1 MSSQRSAVRS
11 ARASAAIGAGAVG
24 AAALLFGTSGVATQ
38 LLAPGIVAT
47 SAAGWRVVIGGSV
60 LVAICAALG
69 RAPWS
74 YPARW
79 WVIASGS
86 LAFLG
91 FQVGYFLAVGRV
103 GVAAATILAIG
114 TGPVVAG
121 LLDRVRHGAALPVRW
136 WIGVAVAITGIAVM
150 TGAGNVVFEVV
161 AGAAAI
167 GAGCCFPFFGDA
179 IRDLTADRPAITA
192 VATVFGAAVLPAV
205 VLLLL
210 VGTDPL
216 ATPGTAATLLYLG
229 LVTTAAAYVLW
240 SAGLAVLSLS
250 DTVTLTMI
258 EPIAAAV
265 LAVAILGE
273 PAGPATVVGVLA
285 TLTGVWIAT
294 TRTRSVARSGSAGQ
308 LRRPRR
314 VRAGPRTGD
323 RRDPG
328 GKRQGRR
335 EALERQG
342 LQASAQV
349 AALRQVVQQPAVEG
363 IAGPDGVH
371 QRRRRDRH
379 PNVLPAQ

>member
-1 MSSQRSAVRS
+1 MLVERLIGRRFAIDCPAFWDTMSSMNSQLSAVRS
-11 ARASAAIGAGAVG
+11 ARASAAVGAGVVG

-38 LLAPGIVAT
+38 LLAPGLAAT

-60 LVAICAALG
+60 LVVICAALG

-79 WVIASGS
+79 WVIASGA

-121 LLDRVRHGAALPVRW
+121 LLDRVRHGTALPVRW
-136 WIGVAVAITGIAVM
+136 WLGVAVAITGIALM
-150 TGAGNVVFEVV
+150 TGAGGVVFDMVG
-161 AGAAAI
+161 GAAAI
-167 GAGCCFPFFGDA
+167 GAGCCFPIFGDA
-179 IRDLTADRPAITA
+179 VRDLTADRPALTA

-205 VLLLL
+205 VLVLLA
-210 VGTDPL
+210 GTDPL

-229 LVTTAAAYVLW
+229 LVTTAAAYALW

-258 EPIAAAV
+258 EPIAATV
-265 LAVAILGE
+265 LAVAILSE
-273 PAGPATVVGVLA
+273 PAGPATVVGVIA

-294 TRTRSVARSGSAGQ
+294 ARRSVAGSGQPANSVAHGGFAPAREQ
-308 LRRPRR
+308 VIAETREANVRAAVRPSSVNVSRRP
-314 VRAGPRTGD
+314 PR
-323 RRDPG
+323 
-328 GKRQGRR
+328 
-335 EALERQG
+335 
-342 LQASAQV
+342 
-349 AALRQVVQQPAVEG
+349 
-363 IAGPDGVH
+363 
-371 QRRRRDRH
+371 
-379 PNVLPAQ
+379 